1 MPYQLHC
8 EVVAQADELALVVV
22 ATELEL
28 DVLTLELML
37 VATDVLVATEV
48 ATELEVFA
56 ELLVDVAGAELVVA
70 AELLVIVVE
79 HTAPV
84 MVGFSAAEPFLS
96 PCTPKLTDCPGWIV
110 LFQSSAV
117 AE

>member
-1 MPYQLHC
+1 MPYQLHWD
-8 EVVAQADELALVVV
+8 VVAQVDELALVVV

-28 DVLTLELML
+28 DVFTLELVL
-37 VATDVLVATEV
+37 VATDVAT
-48 ATELEVFA
+48 

-70 AELLVIVVE
+70 TELLVATAELLVVVVE
-79 HTAPV
+79 QTAPV
-84 MVGFSAAEPFLS
+84 TVGFSAAEPFLS
-96 PCTPKLTDCPGWIV
+96 PCTPKLTDCPGWIL

>member
-8 EVVAQADELALVVV
+8 DVVAQVDEPVLLLVVV

-28 DVLTLELML
+28 EVFTLELVL
-37 VATDVLVATEV
+37 VATDVATELLVEV
-48 ATELEVFA
+48 AT
-56 ELLVDVAGAELVVA
+56 AELVVA
-70 AELLVIVVE
+70 TELLVVVVE